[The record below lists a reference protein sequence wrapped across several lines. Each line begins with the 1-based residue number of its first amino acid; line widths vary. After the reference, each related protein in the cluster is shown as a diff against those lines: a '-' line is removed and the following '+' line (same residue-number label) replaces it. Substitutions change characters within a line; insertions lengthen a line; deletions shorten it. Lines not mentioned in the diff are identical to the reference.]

1 MKIEVSV
8 FTWILVILAFFSG
21 WLVPLGHVFLI
32 MTLHELGHALWAWI
46 FNYPIRRLT
55 ILPFGL
61 AMTLE
66 EFGCRDAGKEIVI
79 LIGGLSVHL
88 LIPVLYSLAVGWGWV
103 SAPMAQWVL
112 LINRSALL
120 FNSLPLYPLDGGRI
134 GLSLLHY
141 VLPFTQAEKAGSVL
155 SLVLL
160 PVIFIAVMKASPA
173 TLLVFGFL
181 GLMNV
186 MHLRQLQWQRRQFYL
201 LRLHHAPLRP
211 VKIHAH
217 SDLYRQRLNVVLVQ
231 GVPLLEED
239 WIHWYFRGRLPQRE
253 SAAQDLMI

>member
-46 FNYPIRRLT
+46 FGYPIRRLT

-66 EFGCRDAGKEIVI
+66 DFGCRDAGKEMVI

-88 LIPVLYSLAVGWGWV
+88 LIPALYALGVSQGWV
-103 SAPMAQWVL
+103 SAAMGQWVL

-134 GLSLLHY
+134 ALSLLHY
-141 VLPFTQAEKAGSVL
+141 FLPFTSAEKASSVL
-155 SLVLL
+155 SLLL
-160 PVIFIAVMKASPA
+160 APVIFVTVMNASPP
-173 TLLVFGFL
+173 TLFVFGFL
-181 GLMNV
+181 CLMNV

-201 LRLHHAPLRP
+201 LRLHYSPKLP
-211 VKIHAH
+211 VKIHSG
-217 SDLYRQRLNVVLVQ
+217 SDLYRQRSNIILVQ
-231 GVPLLEED
+231 GVPLLEGD
-239 WIHWYFRGRLPQRE
+239 WIRWYFRDRMPLRE
-253 SAAQDLMI
+253 AQARDLMI